1 MGAFSMSAV
10 PVTVNLH
17 ITPACNYH
25 CGFCYAVFAGLRAAR
40 GPEEWI
46 EVIRLLAAAPP
57 LFGRYKIDKLT
68 FAGGEPT
75 LVPYLP
81 ELLRAT
87 RDSGLVSSL
96 VTNGTR
102 LSQAF
107 LERTAPDLDW
117 VALSIESA
125 NEATNERLGRGAGA
139 HVATVRSAV
148 RRLRAYPHIRLKLNT
163 VVTSLNWQEDLHDLV
178 REIGPARW
186 KVLQATRIED
196 QNGSTIDQYEVTEE
210 QFVAFRDRHADLDPV
225 CESESSIKGS
235 YLMIDPERRFFGNS
249 KGRHVYSQPVLDVG
263 VEEAARQIDWSPAAF
278 LARGGSY
285 DWRRP
290 GAVDGRAA

>member
-1 MGAFSMSAV
+1 MRTVESFV

-17 ITPACNYH
+17 ITPACNYK
-25 CGFCYAVFAGLRAAR
+25 CGFCYAVFAGLRASR
-40 GPEEWI
+40 SPEPWLA
-46 EVIRLLAAAPP
+46 VIRLLGATPP
-57 LFGRYKIDKLT
+57 LLGRYKIDKIT

-87 RDSGLVSSL
+87 RASGLVSSL

-102 LSQAF
+102 LSRAF
-107 LERTAPDLDW
+107 LEQTAADLDW

-125 NEATNERLGRGAGA
+125 DDSTNARLGRGFGA
-139 HVATVRSAV
+139 HGATVRAAV
-148 RRLRAYPHIRLKLNT
+148 ACLRRHPHIRLKLNT
-163 VVTSLNWQEDLHDLV
+163 VVNSLNWREDLHDLV
-178 REIGPARW
+178 REIGPDRW

-196 QNGSTIDQYEVTEE
+196 QNGSTIDRYAVTEE
-210 QFVAFRDRHADLDPV
+210 QFAAFCDRHADLAPV
-225 CESESSIKGS
+225 CESEASIKGS

-249 KGRHVYSQPVLDVG
+249 TGRHVYSGPVLDIG

-278 LARGGSY
+278 VARGGSY
-285 DWRRP
+285 DWRGP
-290 GAVDGRAA
+290 GAADGRAA